1 MNSLI
6 QANFFRKH
14 RSICLILQIR
24 FLFVT
29 QPNKTTTW
37 QNEVFMNLQKQLEN
51 YHAFDEQVIEA
62 VVRSAYDQDH
72 ERISFGALAARYGI
86 ANEPDIIPGTDEHN
100 AFQVLRI
107 IPNRN
112 TFSENEARVYWP
124 GMATPIDPNLIVR
137 GLRLAAADPTKQLIL
152 TGNPS
157 SLSSPYNKLGATA
170 RREVARGNLSPAVE
184 PVLRYLGKLGITDVE
199 HIGYSLGAD
208 KAAVASACSGAF
220 DMCVRNGVFIES
232 ITTERRS
239 LLSLATRFAKTTSTL
254 EANVKASNS
263 DVLLEARQL
272 SNQGFIR
279 YTLGYFDPTN
289 VAIVRC
295 LTGQGFVHR
304 MLDALRLQT
313 ELRAVIACGT
323 ASELTPYAVM
333 QRIADEL
340 KHSEFGQ
347 RVSTLLIEGMNHNSC
362 ENINLHAA
370 IVLQGIR
377 QAEQSRNKIS

>member
-1 MNSLI
+1 
-6 QANFFRKH
+6 
-14 RSICLILQIR
+14 
-24 FLFVT
+24 
-29 QPNKTTTW
+29 
-37 QNEVFMNLQKQLEN
+37 MNLQKQLES
-51 YHAFDEQVIEA
+51 YHAFDEHVIEA
-62 VVRSAYDQDH
+62 VVRSAHDQDQ
-72 ERISFGALAARYGI
+72 ERISFGALTERYGI
-86 ANEPDIIPGTDEHN
+86 AGEPDIIPGTDEHY

-107 IPNRN
+107 IPKGHD
-112 TFSENEARVYWP
+112 FSETEARVYWP

-170 RREVARGNLSPAVE
+170 RHEVARGNLSPAVE
-184 PVLRYLGKLGITDVE
+184 PVLRYLNKLGITEVE

-208 KAAVASACSGAF
+208 KAAAASTRASDF
-220 DMCVRNGVFIES
+220 DICVRNGVFIES

-239 LLSLATRFAKTTSTL
+239 LLSLAIRFAKTTSTL

-279 YTLGYFDPTN
+279 YALGYFDPTN

-295 LTGQGFVHR
+295 LTGQGIVQR
-304 MLDALRLQT
+304 IMDALRLQS
-313 ELRAVIACGT
+313 ELRAVIAWGT
-323 ASELTPYAVM
+323 ASELTPHVVI
-333 QRIADEL
+333 QRVAREL
-340 KHSEFGQ
+340 EHSEFGQ
-347 RVSTLLIEGMNHNSC
+347 RVSTLVIEGMGHNSC

-377 QAEQSRNKIS
+377 QAEQLRNKMS